1 MRKVFSVVRVCT
13 RVRLSDIV
21 ALRRPTLYGI
31 AWVHDVSQVAM
42 MVGCRLPENVV
53 EVDTSAGLDVDSASA
68 FGFARKFAVGHGC
81 QQ

>member
-1 MRKVFSVVRVCT
+1 MCT
-13 RVRLSDIV
+13 KARRTEIV
-21 ALRRPTLYGI
+21 ALRRPTLYDI

-42 MVGCRLPENVV
+42 LVGCRLPENVV

>member
-1 MRKVFSVVRVCT
+1 MWKASSVVPACT
-13 RVRLSDIV
+13 KVRLGDTV
-21 ALRRPTLYGI
+21 ALRRPTLYDI

-42 MVGCRLPENVV
+42 LVGCRLPENVV

-68 FGFARKFAVGHGC
+68 FGFARQFAVGRGW